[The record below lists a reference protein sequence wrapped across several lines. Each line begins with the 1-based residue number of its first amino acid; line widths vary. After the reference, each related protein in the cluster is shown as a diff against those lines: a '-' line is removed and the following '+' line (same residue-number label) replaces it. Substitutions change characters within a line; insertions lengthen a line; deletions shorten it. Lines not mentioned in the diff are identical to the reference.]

1 MTATSEQK
9 PNPDTRYVKQGEPKG
24 DFASGE
30 RTTSTIPKVE
40 DFASGEHTLPAAVT
54 AVEDFASG
62 EHTLPAAVT
71 AVEDFASGEHTLPT
85 APENPDLV
93 QAIPPVLIVPD
104 QKA

>member
-40 DFASGEHTLPAAVT
+40 DFASGEHTLP
-54 AVEDFASG
+54 
-62 EHTLPAAVT
+62 
-71 AVEDFASGEHTLPT
+71 T